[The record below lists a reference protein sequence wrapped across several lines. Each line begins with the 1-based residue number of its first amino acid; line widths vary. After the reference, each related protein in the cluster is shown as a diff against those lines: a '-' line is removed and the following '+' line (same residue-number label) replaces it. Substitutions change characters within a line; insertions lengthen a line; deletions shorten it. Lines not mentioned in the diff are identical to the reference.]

1 MSEPTPPL
9 PSVPDTSGVRDAILD
24 IFEESLQSQLSAI
37 RRLRRRAGEPGTAAP
52 TLTTGD
58 KRRRRKSRS
67 QVDYAYDILA
77 EAAAPLHISAL
88 LAGIQARF
96 GLAIDRE
103 SLVSSLSKRVA
114 RQDRFTRPARNT
126 FALLP

>member
-1 MSEPTPPL
+1 LRNHSNPNSPQ
-9 PSVPDTSGVRDAILD
+9 SADCDDA
-24 IFEESLQSQLSAI
+24 
-37 RRLRRRAGEPGTAAP
+37 RAEPGTAAP
-52 TLTTGD
+52 TPTTGD

>member
-1 MSEPTPPL
+1 MSEPTPSL
-9 PSVPDTSGVRDAILD
+9 PGVPDTSGVRETILD
-24 IFEESLQSQLSAI
+24 VFEESLQSQLAAI

-52 TLTTGD
+52 TPATGG

>member
-1 MSEPTPPL
+1 M
-9 PSVPDTSGVRDAILD
+9 
-24 IFEESLQSQLSAI
+24 QSAI
-37 RRLRRRAGEPGTAAP
+37 WSFYISEREKSVASRLCLRHTFRSRR
-52 TLTTGD
+52 
-58 KRRRRKSRS
+58 
-67 QVDYAYDILA
+67 
-77 EAAAPLHISAL
+77 PLHISAL

-114 RQDRFTRPARNT
+114 RRDRFTRTARNT

>member
-1 MSEPTPPL
+1 MSDPTPSQPG
-9 PSVPDTSGVRDAILD
+9 VPDTSGVRDTILD
-24 IFEESLQSQLSAI
+24 VFEESLQSQLSAV

-52 TLTTGD
+52 TPTTGG

-114 RQDRFTRPARNT
+114 RQDRFIRPARNT

>member
-9 PSVPDTSGVRDAILD
+9 PSVPETSGVRDAILD
-24 IFEESLQSQLSAI
+24 IFEESLQSQLSAV

-52 TLTTGD
+52 TPTTGG

-77 EAAAPLHISAL
+77 EAAATLHISAL